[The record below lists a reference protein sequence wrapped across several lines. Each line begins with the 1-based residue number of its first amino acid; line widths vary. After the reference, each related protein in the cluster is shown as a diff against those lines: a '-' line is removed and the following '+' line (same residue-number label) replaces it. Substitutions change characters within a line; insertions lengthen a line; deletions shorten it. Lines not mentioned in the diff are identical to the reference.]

1 MADAFLVTL
10 NKEASEIS
18 VPSKIYSY
26 LSVGKPILAL
36 MPKNNLGAKKII
48 QYKSGYIISPDN
60 TDILV
65 DKIKNIIASKNKSL
79 KFRINKQK
87 YLNDKKKSLSKLEK
101 IINFLSNDK

>member
-48 QYKSGYIISPDN
+48 QHKSGYIINPNNADL
-60 TDILV
+60 LV
-65 DKIKNIIASKNKSL
+65 DRIKNIVASKNKNL
-79 KFRINKQK
+79 KFKINKKK
-87 YLNDKKKSLSKLEK
+87 YLNEKENSLLNFKK
-101 IINFLSNDK
+101 IINFISNDK